1 VTDRTR
7 VNRRVDRVLPPE
19 NHDPINY
26 VALFPEHKRSHHEE
40 RRSPEG
46 LSLND
51 AIDALVAEIVRAKPD
66 LFREDAREAIRQT
79 VHDLLRDAGKVN

>member
-1 VTDRTR
+1 VTDRTKA
-7 VNRRVDRVLPPE
+7 NRRGDCVLPPE
-19 NHDPINY
+19 NHDPSNY
-26 VALFPEHKRSHHEE
+26 VALSPEHKRSPHED
-40 RRSPEG
+40 RRSREN

-51 AIDALVAEIVRAKPD
+51 AIDALVAEMVRAEPD